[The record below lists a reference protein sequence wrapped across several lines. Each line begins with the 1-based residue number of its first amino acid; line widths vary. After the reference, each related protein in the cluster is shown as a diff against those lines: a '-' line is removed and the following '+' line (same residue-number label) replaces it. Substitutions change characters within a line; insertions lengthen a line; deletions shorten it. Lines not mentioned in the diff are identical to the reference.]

1 MPCQALGLR
10 GTPSPALWRAQLA
23 PQLTVTTGQLAAR
36 RLYESLGFKAFGREP
51 RALLVNGMYVAKD
64 YYVLLLR

>member
-1 MPCQALGLR
+1 LASAARAL
-10 GTPSPALWRAQLA
+10 P
-23 PQLTVTTGQLAAR
+23 TVTTGQLAAR

-51 RALLVNGMYVAKD
+51 RALLVNGKYVDED